1 MLRARWN
8 VSVKSIGKS
17 NVNINWQLMSFT
29 LVALI
34 NVVAIVSAYYGLKAD
49 NAATVAKLDVSLV
62 AERAARSMEN
72 LSLKAVLIDMLRLV
86 EQDVRQLSARL
97 GTLEG
102 GQDEWTKSLR
112 ERSHELS
119 DSVNSLVL
127 KVDRLER
134 PLHAKLQGE

>member
-1 MLRARWN
+1 MSFIIIA
-8 VSVKSIGKS
+8 V
-17 NVNINWQLMSFT
+17 VNIVT
-29 LVALI
+29 
-34 NVVAIVSAYYGLKAD
+34 VVGAYYGLKAD

-102 GQDEWTKSLR
+102 GQDEWTKALR

-134 PLHAKLQGE
+134 PLHAKPQGE